1 MISKLLNIVSYH
13 IMLTHVRDVP
23 GSQPGRSI
31 GPRSPSPHNLSDLVW
46 SGPLEAH
53 LTLGFLVGT
62 SSGLC

>member
-1 MISKLLNIVSYH
+1 
-13 IMLTHVRDVP
+13 MLTHVRDVP